1 MAPSRNSKRPG
12 RGGRIRSRWKPQS
25 CRNSH
30 LSVNPKAAATP
41 LEWGN
46 VTMLMKTTP
55 SLLVKR
61 TLLASAV
68 LCALALPALAEPAG
82 PPVLTATGE
91 GSASAAPDIAVVSLG
106 VVSEAATAQ
115 DALAANGKDMNAVI
129 DTITGAGI
137 EKKDVATS
145 GLFVEPVYSDPSKDP
160 AGQSKITGYRVS
172 NQVTVHIRDIGKSG
186 PLLDKVITAG
196 ANRVNGVSFEI
207 GKSEA
212 LRDAAIKAAIG
223 EARRRAE
230 LMAEA
235 AGVKLGPIQSISANE
250 GGGPP
255 VFRAMAMKDSMPAPP
270 VMGGTQEI
278 SANATIVYAIQP
290 R

>member
-1 MAPSRNSKRPG
+1 MRM
-12 RGGRIRSRWKPQS
+12 
-25 CRNSH
+25 
-30 LSVNPKAAATP
+30 T
-41 LEWGN
+41 
-46 VTMLMKTTP
+46 TTP
-55 SLLVKR
+55 VLLVKR
-61 TLLASAV
+61 SLLASAM
-68 LCALALPALAEPAG
+68 LAALALPALADAAG
-82 PPVLTATGE
+82 PPVLTVTGE

-106 VVSEAATAQ
+106 VVSEAATAK
-115 DALAANGKDMNAVI
+115 DALAANARDMNAVV

-160 AGQSKITGYRVS
+160 QGQSTITGYRVS
-172 NQVTVHIRDIGKSG
+172 NQVTVRIRDIGKSG
-186 PLLDKVITAG
+186 PLLDKVISAG

-212 LRDAAIKAAIG
+212 LRDAAVKAAIV

-255 VFRAMAMKDSMPAPP
+255 VFRAMAMKDAAPASP
-270 VMGGTQEI
+270 VLGGTQEI
-278 SANATIVYAIQP
+278 AASATIVYAISP

>member
-1 MAPSRNSKRPG
+1 MRM
-12 RGGRIRSRWKPQS
+12 
-25 CRNSH
+25 
-30 LSVNPKAAATP
+30 T
-41 LEWGN
+41 
-46 VTMLMKTTP
+46 TTP
-55 SLLVKR
+55 ALLVKR
-61 TLLASAV
+61 TLLASAIIG
-68 LCALALPALAEPAG
+68 AMALPALAEPAG

-106 VVSEAATAQ
+106 VVSEAPTAQ
-115 DALAANGKDMNAVI
+115 DALAANAKDMNAVVH
-129 DTITGAGI
+129 TITGAGI

-145 GLFVEPVYSDPSKDP
+145 GLFVEPVYSDSSKDP
-160 AGQSKITGYRVS
+160 QGQSKITGYRVS
-172 NQVTVHIRDIGKSG
+172 NQVTVRIRDIGKSG

-207 GKSEA
+207 ARSEA
-212 LRDAAIKAAIG
+212 LRDAAIKAAIA

-235 AGVKLGPIQSISANE
+235 AGVKLGPIQSINANE
-250 GGGPP
+250 GGGQP
-255 VFRAMAMKDSMPAPP
+255 VFRAMAMKDAMPVSPSP

-278 SANATIVYAIQP
+278 SANATIVFAIAP

>member
-1 MAPSRNSKRPG
+1 MR
-12 RGGRIRSRWKPQS
+12 
-25 CRNSH
+25 
-30 LSVNPKAAATP
+30 
-41 LEWGN
+41 
-46 VTMLMKTTP
+46 MTTIP
-55 SLLVKR
+55 ALLVKR
-61 TLLASAV
+61 TLLASA
-68 LCALALPALAEPAG
+68 LIGALALPVLAEPAG

-106 VVSEAATAQ
+106 VVSEAPTAQ
-115 DALAANGKDMNAVI
+115 DALAANAKDMNAVV

-145 GLFVEPVYSDPSKDP
+145 GLFVEPIYSDASKDP
-160 AGQSKITGYRVS
+160 QGQSKITGYRVS
-172 NQVTVHIRDIGKSG
+172 NQVTVRIRDIGKSG

-207 GKSEA
+207 GRSEA

-235 AGVKLGPIQSISANE
+235 AGVKLGPIQSINANE
-250 GGGPP
+250 GGGQP
-255 VFRAMAMKDSMPAPP
+255 VFRAMAMKDAMPVSPSP

-278 SANATIVYAIQP
+278 SANATIVFAIAP

>member
-1 MAPSRNSKRPG
+1 MRMTT
-12 RGGRIRSRWKPQS
+12 
-25 CRNSH
+25 
-30 LSVNPKAAATP
+30 TP
-41 LEWGN
+41 AL
-46 VTMLMKTTP
+46 LMK
-55 SLLVKR
+55 R
-61 TLLASAV
+61 TFLASA
-68 LCALALPALAEPAG
+68 LIGALALPALAEPAG

-115 DALAANGKDMNAVI
+115 DALAANAKDMNAVV

-145 GLFVEPVYSDPSKDP
+145 GLFVEPVYSDPAKDP
-160 AGQSKITGYRVS
+160 SGQSKITGYRVS
-172 NQVTVHIRDIGKSG
+172 NQVTVRIRDIGKSG

-207 GKSEA
+207 GRSEA
-212 LRDAAIKAAIG
+212 LRDAAIKAAIA

-235 AGVKLGPIQSISANE
+235 AGVKLGPIQSINANE

-255 VFRAMAMKDSMPAPP
+255 VFRAMAMKDAMPAPSP

-278 SANATIVYAIQP
+278 SASATIVYAIAP